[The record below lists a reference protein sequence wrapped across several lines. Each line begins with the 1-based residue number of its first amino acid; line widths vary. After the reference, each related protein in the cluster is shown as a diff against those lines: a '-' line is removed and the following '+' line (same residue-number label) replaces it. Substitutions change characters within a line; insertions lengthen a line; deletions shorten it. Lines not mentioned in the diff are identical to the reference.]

1 MHKYI
6 YGGESDVG
14 YGREVNEDFIQVVE
28 LDDNNLLSLILDGV
42 GSKGSPLQPASIVA
56 KEIVLVAKSIFEK
69 DKELFLEKPDIFL
82 EMCLNCANR
91 VLGGFKLGNEEIY
104 GGFAAA
110 VTCCLM
116 DENGKLTFAHAGNT
130 RLYLLRENK
139 RLEPPA
145 HVLKQLTKDHT
156 AGMKMVDIG
165 DLTPEEYHTHASRL
179 DIYSGMG
186 VITNPAIQT
195 FSMKLKENDI
205 ILMTTDGIHCA
216 IRPEIMTKFI
226 LDSGDNSSAAQTLIT
241 GAKTVKYVDNMS
253 AIILWYPGENVNEGK
268 EE

>member
-1 MHKYI
+1 MHKYL

-14 YGREVNEDFIQVVE
+14 YGREINEDFIQVVE
-28 LDDNNLLSLILDGV
+28 LDENNLLSLIVDGV
-42 GSKGSPLQPASIVA
+42 GSKGLKLQPASIVA
-56 KEIVLVAKSIFEK
+56 KEVVLVAKGMFEK
-69 DKELFLEKPDIFL
+69 DKELFLAHPDIFL
-82 EMCLNCANR
+82 EICLNCANR

-110 VTCCLM
+110 ITCCLL
-116 DENGKLTFAHAGNT
+116 DENGKMTFAHAGNT

-139 RLEPPA
+139 RLDPPA

-156 AGMKMVDIG
+156 AGAKMVDIG
-165 DLTPEEYHTHASRL
+165 DITAEEYHTHASRL

-186 VITNPAIQT
+186 VITNPLIQT
-195 FSMKLKENDI
+195 FSMPLKENDI

-216 IRPEIMTKFI
+216 VKPEFMTQFI
-226 LDSGDNSSAAQTLIT
+226 LESGDNSAAAKTLIT

-253 AIILWYPGENVNEGK
+253 AIVLWYPGENINEGSQ
-268 EE
+268 E